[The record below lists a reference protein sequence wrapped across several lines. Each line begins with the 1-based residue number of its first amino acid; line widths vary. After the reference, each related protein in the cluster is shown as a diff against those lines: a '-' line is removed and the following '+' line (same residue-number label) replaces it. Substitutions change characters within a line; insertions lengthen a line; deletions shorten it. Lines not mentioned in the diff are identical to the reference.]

1 MFFHSRRLNVWLVS
15 FLTVLVVYFIY
26 NRLSRTPSITTS
38 DLGQSAESIM
48 DACDSNGKVG
58 MVGDVGVGLVTNVRY
73 TTLNAQKQ
81 IEREFGFEKLLHQ
94 DGNNWEIEKPY
105 LMVYRRSFKCEIKG
119 ERARV
124 EVETAGGRVIPK
136 EGLLTGNVTIRI
148 WPQRKGGA
156 DESVMYLDDIVFVG
170 DKSQFSSA
178 GAVEFVSNNVRL
190 TGTGMELVYNGEA
203 ERLEFL
209 KITKLRSL
217 HVKRLPQDSAVS
229 GGTAVENEP
238 AASTGPVG
246 QDKMAGRPGQNYRCV
261 FDGNVVIESPRERLM
276 ADVVAL
282 NDIFV
287 RSRAEDQAGV
297 EETASGDEKIAES
310 NSIVGGRRSTVSSA
324 GDTAG
329 DVTVSCDGSIF
340 IAPMDSVTGQQW
352 LKGRHISAAVDVE
365 QTTAAP
371 MSGKTTL
378 RGGRIDYSVATGE
391 AVAMGPSQV
400 TFSAGRLTADVN
412 DRRKAAG
419 TGPAAVVITAQK
431 QAKFEPASNKVI
443 FEGDCNC
450 TVSQIQGDATRQY
463 IVLGDKLEIGLRRE
477 GGDKG
482 ATTMGSG
489 LDVERLV
496 ATGREVHL
504 ASTKKAGSTSS
515 PQAFQHL
522 LEGVEMKCVRMD
534 YNTVDGNFVATGP
547 GLIKLDNS
555 QTDEPQGKL
564 SRISLRR
571 KCYAFLRNFDSLEFF
586 NASNRLVADRKG
598 GSLSVDYLPIL
609 DGGKED
615 KVAVTASHVEADILE
630 TALGRRELKDF
641 VAKGAVTY
649 EDKDNQFAG
658 SEVIYDTNE
667 GILNFRGTKSRPCLF
682 NGAIVDTV
690 RYDLKTGRAQ
700 TRIKGPGA
708 MR

>member
-15 FLTVLVVYFIY
+15 FLTVLVIYFIY

-38 DLGQSAESIM
+38 DSGQSAESIM
-48 DACDSNGKVG
+48 DVCDSNGKVG
-58 MVGDVGVGLVTNVRY
+58 MVGDVGVGMVKNVRY

-81 IEREFGFEKLLHQ
+81 IEQEFGFETLLHQ

-105 LMVYRRSFKCEIKG
+105 LMVYRRNFKCEIRG
-119 ERARV
+119 DRARV
-124 EVETAGGRVIPK
+124 EVETAGERVIPK

-170 DKSQFSSA
+170 DKSQFSTA

-203 ERLEFL
+203 GRLEFL

-217 HVKRLPQDSAVS
+217 HIKRWLQDGAF
-229 GGTAVENEP
+229 GGGAAVENETA

-246 QDKMAGRPGQNYRCV
+246 ENRTAGKPGQKYRCV
-261 FDGNVVIESPRERLM
+261 LDGNVVIESPRERLM
-276 ADVVAL
+276 ADIVAL

-287 RSRAEDQAGV
+287 QSGAEDQAGV
-297 EETASGDEKIAES
+297 ETAPGNEEIAES
-310 NSIVGGRRSTVSSA
+310 NSVVGSRGGVASSE

-329 DVTVSCDGSIF
+329 DVEVSCDGSIF
-340 IAPMDSVTGQQW
+340 VAPMDSAVGQQW
-352 LKGRHISAAVDVE
+352 LKGRHVSATVDAG
-365 QTTAAP
+365 QTTASP

-391 AVAMGPSQV
+391 AVAMGPSQI

-412 DRRKAAG
+412 EKRKTAG

-431 QAKFEPASNKVI
+431 QAKFEPASNKVV
-443 FEGDCNC
+443 FDGDCRC
-450 TVSQIQGDATRQY
+450 TVSQIQDDATRQY
-463 IVLGDKLEIGLRRE
+463 IILGDKLEVGLRRA
-477 GGDKG
+477 GGAKG
-482 ATTMGSG
+482 ATTTESG

-496 ATGREVHL
+496 ATGGVVDL
-504 ASTKKAGSTSS
+504 ASTKKAG
-515 PQAFQHL
+515 QRL

-555 QTDEPQGKL
+555 QTDEPQEKL

-586 NASNRLVADRKG
+586 NSSNRLVADRKG
-598 GSLSVDYLPIL
+598 GSLSVDYFPIVG
-609 DGGKED
+609 GGKED
-615 KVAVTASHVEADILE
+615 KIAVTASHVETDILE
-630 TALGRRELKDF
+630 TAQGHRELKDF

-667 GILNFRGTKSRPCLF
+667 GIINVSGNKSRPCLF